1 MKYTNAMSNLIEL
14 EDLGCTILH
23 EVDVHNMNQHF
34 YLKHHCNFDRIIFN
48 FPHSGLFQNEFDA
61 WVIE

>member
-1 MKYTNAMSNLIEL
+1 MKYTSAISNLSEL

-23 EVDVHNMNQHF
+23 EVNVHNMNQHL

-48 FPHSGLFQNEFDA
+48 FPHSGFFSREIDA
-61 WVIE
+61 LVIE